1 MLLHADTPPQQ
12 PPCPLTRGC
21 AFMND
26 DQIGDWGDVVEGGRS
41 RKQNGMQLDDRTGV
55 GVMAHVVGSGRK
67 EW

>member
-26 DQIGDWGDVVEGGRS
+26 DQIGDWGDVVEGGREVQ
-41 RKQNGMQLDDRTGV
+41 K
-55 GVMAHVVGSGRK
+55 A
-67 EW
+67 EWNAA

>member
-26 DQIGDWGDVVEGGRS
+26 DQIGDWVDVVEGGREVQ
-41 RKQNGMQLDDRTGV
+41 K
-55 GVMAHVVGSGRK
+55 A
-67 EW
+67 EWNAA